1 MLLFWGW
8 LMIVVMLVYAAFLN
22 YYTVV
27 EEREHKKTISQY
39 KKLMTLYETEI
50 SELETLI
57 DK

>member
-8 LMIVVMLVYAAFLN
+8 LMVVTLGSYCLALH
-22 YYTVV
+22 YYGVV
-27 EEREHKKTISQY
+27 SEREHKKTISQY